1 MAGKEAVAPECT
13 KVRLKRLYAGIVV
26 FMTSTPPVAY
36 VTAPPAPGTEKSGY
50 PAESFL

>member
-26 FMTSTPPVAY
+26 LMTATPPVAY

-50 PAESFL
+50 PAESHL